1 LRFKGDFLFE
11 FDELDRAVE
20 MYTTLEGIDQNQ
32 DLDDFD
38 VQMETALFFYRFGET
53 LRRLGRTDEALAR
66 YKGALKL
73 NQSHLPS
80 LEAVGPLFIANEQ
93 WDEAAR
99 TFKQILQLTGGHGDA
114 AKLSGVY
121 TSLGLVEYQQGHEAK
136 ALKRFNKALE
146 LQPNQINAL
155 QGYGRILFDKMD
167 WNSLLTVYNNI
178 IYHAQEPGDV
188 VDAYLIKGFVLD
200 VKLSLP
206 DKAAQHFEKSL
217 AFDPAQPV
225 ALLRLAELALR
236 REAWAEAL
244 SLADR
249 AKALPASVS
258 VSAVTASLEL
268 TRATALSGRGD
279 EAMTQEAINAAAAI
293 EDGLGDALQAVLSG
307 SVMTTMGLHDLLRER
322 LQAQL

>member
-1 LRFKGDFLFE
+1 
-11 FDELDRAVE
+11 
-20 MYTTLEGIDQNQ
+20 
-32 DLDDFD
+32 
-38 VQMETALFFYRFGET
+38 
-53 LRRLGRTDEALAR
+53 
-66 YKGALKL
+66 
-73 NQSHLPS
+73 
-80 LEAVGPLFIANEQ
+80 
-93 WDEAAR
+93 
-99 TFKQILQLTGGHGDA
+99 
-114 AKLSGVY
+114 
-121 TSLGLVEYQQGHEAK
+121 
-136 ALKRFNKALE
+136 
-146 LQPNQINAL
+146 
-155 QGYGRILFDKMD
+155 
-167 WNSLLTVYNNI
+167 
-178 IYHAQEPGDV
+178 
-188 VDAYLIKGFVLD
+188 
-200 VKLSLP
+200 
-206 DKAAQHFEKSL
+206 
-217 AFDPAQPV
+217 V